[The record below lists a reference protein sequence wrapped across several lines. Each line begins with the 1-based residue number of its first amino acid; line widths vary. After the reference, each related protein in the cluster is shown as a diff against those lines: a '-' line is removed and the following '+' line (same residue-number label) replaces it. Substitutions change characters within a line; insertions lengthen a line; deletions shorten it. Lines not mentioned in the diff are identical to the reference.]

1 MTTQALILGSTS
13 VYRRELLERLQ
24 IPFSTAAPDIDE
36 TRLDNES
43 AADMVLR
50 LSHGKALAV
59 AAEHPGAL
67 IIGSDQCAVLGDQIL
82 GKPGDHQTAV
92 QQLSACS
99 GKRVEFL
106 TGLCLYNAGTT
117 QYQLELVPF
126 SVEFRELSAAD
137 IENYLQRE
145 QPYNCAGSFKSEG
158 LGISLFKALH
168 GDDPNALIGLPLIK
182 LTEMLRQEN
191 FIIPAPL

>member
-1 MTTQALILGSTS
+1 MTNQPLILGSTS

-24 IPFSTAAPDIDE
+24 IPFDTAAPDIDE

-59 AAEHPGAL
+59 AADHPDAL
-67 IIGSDQCAVLGDQIL
+67 IIASDQCALLGDQVL
-82 GKPGDHQTAV
+82 GKPGDHPIAV

-99 GKRVEFL
+99 GKKVEFL
-106 TGLCLYNAGTT
+106 TGLCLYNAKTS

-126 SVEFRELSAAD
+126 SVEFRELSHAEID
-137 IENYLQRE
+137 NYLHRE
-145 QPYNCAGSFKSEG
+145 KPYNCAGSFKSEG

-168 GDDPNALIGLPLIK
+168 GEDPNALIGLPLIK
-182 LTEMLRQEN
+182 LTEMLRREA
-191 FIIPAPL
+191 FVIPAPL